1 MNLLLTPLIV
11 VAILALCPQG
21 HADPAPAI
29 HYAPSEN
36 LKHIRLF
43 TIVADADGQNMKG
56 LGQSSFRRCC
66 WYCSGFVLV
75 PGTMI
80 AIGAGGRYSIAVEPG
95 GTGWAWGLSGQGQLG
110 DNSFSS
116 KMG

>member
-56 LGQSSFRRCC
+56 LGQVASVAAV
-66 WYCSGFVLV
+66 G
-75 PGTMI
+75 I
-80 AIGAGGRYSIAVEPG
+80 AAVSC
-95 GTGWAWGLSGQGQLG
+95 LCRVR
-110 DNSFSS
+110 
-116 KMG
+116 